1 MPQAARPGDT
11 TGHGPPLS
19 PGPGSP
25 TVNIGFM
32 PAWRAL
38 PSAMASAV
46 EGISN
51 AMNSFMTRPQMT
63 PADATASLAQISAKL
78 VQGGAAA
85 AASGAPG
92 AAATAGSMVATLT
105 TANVALTT
113 TWTAASVV
121 PGGQP
126 AANIAYTEGI
136 KAATAA
142 AASAVMSS
150 MAGISDMH
158 VCPVLVPAPPHGP
171 GFVTRGSRSVNIGNL
186 PAARQ
191 GDRVFEAC
199 GGPDPIAM
207 GCPTV
212 NIGDG
217 GGGGGFG
224 LGRGATTPAVA
235 VGFEADGSV
244 YFGPNIVIVGSL
256 EFQVKTAEYLTR
268 LAGTPAGQ
276 ALLSDI
282 AANKHTITIQEGT
295 DISQN
300 IAMPADG
307 NRENRNM
314 WNGIGTDVTIT
325 YYPESANLYGSGAD
339 WDYFA
344 PEVGLGHELI
354 HGIDIAVG
362 AVPGNPEDGPKLAD
376 GTDRDRANE
385 EARTIGLKE
394 NLANGIPDYSGEPET
409 TGRKYSE
416 RLIRAQLGFPARE
429 TWDDPRTG
437 TL

>member
-19 PGPGSP
+19 PGPGCP

-63 PADATASLAQISAKL
+63 PADATASLAQISQAL

-92 AAATAGSMVATLT
+92 AAATAGSMVGTLT

-142 AASAVMSS
+142 AASAVMSA

-171 GFVTRGSRSVNIGNL
+171 GFVTRGSSTVNIGNL

-212 NIGDG
+212 LIGDTG
-217 GGGGGFG
+217 GGGSSGAGG
-224 LGRGATTPAVA
+224 GAGAGAGAGGAAVA
-235 VGFEADGSV
+235 PPITDQQTIDQAIALIEAGD
-244 YFGPNIVIVGSL
+244 FGKTEEGKKVLANIYKL
-256 EFQVKTAEYLTR
+256 
-268 LAGTPAGQ
+268 
-276 ALLSDI
+276 
-282 AANKHTITIQEGT
+282 
-295 DISQN
+295 
-300 IAMPADG
+300 
-307 NRENRNM
+307 NREGKINFRNYGDDGTRGEWTGSEINVDQNYNR
-314 WNGIGTDVTIT
+314 D
-325 YYPESANLYGSGAD
+325 PESTASELVHEATHNLNEDENPAAKSKNTIDEEMRTNENQLDLYEEQRDRGYRD
-339 WDYFA
+339 
-344 PEVGLGHELI
+344 PELERRRR
-354 HGIDIAVG
+354 AR
-362 AVPGNPEDGPKLAD
+362 AD
-376 GTDRDRANE
+376 GTLRDDVRGRYPE
-385 EARTIGLKE
+385 L
-394 NLANGIPDYSGEPET
+394 GEH
-409 TGRKYSE
+409 
-416 RLIRAQLGFPARE
+416 L
-429 TWDDPRTG
+429 
-437 TL
+437 